1 MDERLNT
8 DTMAQFDR
16 EAHSF
21 VIRIWQENSEDPKQT
36 AVWRGWIRHVQ
47 SKKQHYF
54 SDVADISRVVAHYL
68 DKESEIN
75 AVFEPAQGQNV
86 S

>member
-1 MDERLNT
+1 MEKPLNT

-21 VIRIWQENSEDPKQT
+21 VIRIWKENSVDPTQT

-47 SKKQHYF
+47 SEKQHYF
-54 SDVADISRVVAHYL
+54 SDMAEINRVVVRYL
-68 DKESEIN
+68 ETESGIN
-75 AVFEPAQGQNV
+75 AVFEPAQGQTV